1 MATLENKETTVIM
14 KPGREKSIR
23 NRHPWVFSGGIKEVK
38 GDYQPGDIVSVFDA
52 RQRFLGKG
60 FINPASQIRVR
71 LLTFQDEEI
80 DADFFRN
87 RLQQALESR
96 KALLPPK
103 TNAYRLIHSDG
114 DGLSGL
120 TVDRYDQWLVAQFHS
135 AGIEQQKPLIIE
147 LLSELTKA
155 KGILERSDMK
165 SRRADGLETDN
176 QSLAGEV
183 PPTTEILENKLR
195 FQVDLEKGQKTG
207 FFLDQREN
215 RQLIGNLSAGKRL
228 LNCFSYSGGF
238 SVYAAKQ
245 GAQTTSLDISKEAI
259 ALAKENFT
267 LNKLPADDHQ
277 FISANAFDWLRE
289 IPEQY
294 DVIVLDPPA
303 FVKAKQQVNKGA
315 RGYKDINR
323 LAISQV
329 ASGGLVLTCSCSSY
343 ISWDL
348 FRKIIFSAAQEAERT
363 VQIIARPGQPFDHP
377 INIYHPEGEYLKTF
391 LLRVW

>member
-1 MATLENKETTVIM
+1 MATLENKNAKVVM

-23 NRHPWVFSGGIKEVK
+23 NRHPWIFSGGIREVQ

-52 RQRFLGKG
+52 KQRFLGKG
-60 FINPASQIRVR
+60 FINRASQIRVR
-71 LLTFQDEEI
+71 LLTFQDEDI
-80 DADFFRN
+80 TADFFRT
-87 RLQQALESR
+87 RLQQAIAHR
-96 KALLPPK
+96 QALLPPD

-120 TVDRYDQWLVAQFHS
+120 TVDRYGEWLVAQFHS
-135 AGIEQQKPLIIE
+135 AGVEQQKSLLTD
-147 LLSELTKA
+147 LLSEITKT

-165 SRRADGLETDN
+165 SRRAEGLETDN
-176 QSLAGEV
+176 QSLNGAV
-183 PPTTEILENKLR
+183 PPAAEILENNLR

-215 RQLIGNLSAGKRL
+215 RQIIGNLSAGKRL

-238 SVYAAKQ
+238 SVYGAQQ

-259 ALAKENFT
+259 TLAKENFA
-267 LNKLPADDHQ
+267 LNNLPTDNHQ
-277 FISANAFDWLRE
+277 FISANAFEWLRE
-289 IPEQY
+289 MPETY

-323 LAISQV
+323 LAIAQV

-348 FRKIIFSAAQEAERT
+348 FRKIIFSAAQEAGRT
-363 VQIIARPGQPFDHP
+363 VQIIARPGQSFDHP